1 MPGLP
6 DGPARGNARL
16 KQLLIVYH
24 SMTGGARQMA
34 DAAAR
39 GAASESA
46 VTVRCMRAAAAGGD
60 DVLRADGY
68 LFVTPENLA
77 SMSGAMKDFF
87 DRAYYAALDRVA
99 GRPYA
104 ALICAGSDGENAA
117 RQIARIA
124 LGWRL
129 KPVAEP
135 LIVCTHAQTP
145 EAILAP
151 KIIGA
156 DDLRRC
162 EESGAALAAGL
173 ALGIF

>member
-1 MPGLP
+1 M
-6 DGPARGNARL
+6 
-16 KQLLIVYH
+16 KELLIVFH
-24 SMTGGARQMA
+24 SLTGGARQMA
-34 DAAAR
+34 EAAAR
-39 GAASESA
+39 GAATEAGVSTRL
-46 VTVRCMRAAAAGGD
+46 VRAAHAGGD

-77 SMSGAMKDFF
+77 AMSGVMKDFF
-87 DRAYYAALDRVA
+87 DRAYYVALDRVV

-104 ALICAGSDGENAA
+104 TLICAGSDGQNAA

-129 KPVAEP
+129 KAVADP

-145 EAILAP
+145 AAILAP
-151 KIIGA
+151 KRIPAA
-156 DDLRRC
+156 DLQRC
-162 EESGAALAAGL
+162 EDAGTALAAGL